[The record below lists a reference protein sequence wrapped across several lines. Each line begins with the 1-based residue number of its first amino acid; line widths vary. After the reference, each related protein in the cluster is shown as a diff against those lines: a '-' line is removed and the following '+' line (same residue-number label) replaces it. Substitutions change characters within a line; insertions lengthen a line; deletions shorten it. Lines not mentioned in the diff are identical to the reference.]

1 MKTFNKVYNV
11 LASKYIRRGLN
22 LGDDV
27 AISIQDMFTGDELYY
42 EDCQEVESEKVLKE
56 FNDMK
61 VYSIDIN
68 TEYYEIDEDNYKT
81 LITFNLMNQE
91 QAKHYENK

>member
-11 LASKYIRRGLN
+11 LASKYIRKGLN
-22 LGDDV
+22 L
-27 AISIQDMFTGDELYY
+27 GDELYY
-42 EDCQEVESEKVLKE
+42 EDCQQVESEKALKE

-68 TEYYEIDEDNYKT
+68 TEYYEIDENNYKT